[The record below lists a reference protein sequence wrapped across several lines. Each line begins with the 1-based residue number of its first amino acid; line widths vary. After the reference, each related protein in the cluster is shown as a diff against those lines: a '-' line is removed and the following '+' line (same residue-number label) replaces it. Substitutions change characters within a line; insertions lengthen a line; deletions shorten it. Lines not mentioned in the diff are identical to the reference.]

1 MFPKLSI
8 LAQPAEIWVFAGI
21 VLAFVA
27 LYRLLRGVPFGQG
40 AAALEEDEA
49 PSWAYRRAVIA
60 AVAVGLD
67 LLLMGGYVVLTR
79 SIAWSIPLFALGVG
93 LVTALQILN
102 RPYRHVSP
110 SLRRTFQ
117 YAGIFLN
124 GALLAGILIIV
135 NLVAYRHGTHGFD
148 LTREQTYSLSSLT
161 LNQVETL
168 KNPITFYM
176 VYGRG
181 TRAARQLDRVA
192 QLLEMYRAANAAMIK
207 LETLNPYTELARA
220 QDLAKRVPDLAV
232 LQTGG
237 VLIESGEGTGA
248 EFVVVPGQEMFE
260 PVAANRAPE
269 NADRFESVFKGED
282 AITSALIRLRDASK
296 SKVGFITGH
305 GESDMSDFRPDGPGI
320 GIWRS
325 RLSSVGC
332 ETIELNLLKD
342 AIPDDLSL
350 LIIAGPKQP
359 FKPDELAKLT
369 AYAERG
375 GPVLALVGNTE
386 PSGLEPFLKSF
397 NLEIGRGLVIDRR
410 LNYGN
415 NLQLVF
421 AFLKGGPKH
430 PITASLQTDR
440 AVLVPNGAPIHIAGQ
455 TAPRG
460 QSSATVNANLVPSK
474 ILVTGPQSWA
484 ETDLKNRVPELDKQ
498 ADEPG
503 PITVGVGVQER
514 TPTGAAG
521 SESPPR
527 EGKPRLV
534 LFSSR
539 SLADNIVQGIEPT
552 NLDLVMNAASWLRG
566 RPDAVGIAPKT
577 HVALTLAADS
587 LLRFRLVFIPTV
599 LAILLI
605 IAAGAIVYVARRE

>member
-1 MFPKLSI
+1 MLPKLSI
-8 LAQPAEIWVFAGI
+8 LAQPTEIWVFAGF
-21 VLAFVA
+21 VVAFVA
-27 LYRLLRGVPFGQG
+27 LYRLLRGVPFGQA
-40 AAALEEDEA
+40 AAALDEDEA
-49 PSWAYRRAVIA
+49 PSWPYRRAVIA

-67 LLLMGGYVVLTR
+67 LVLMGGYVALTR
-79 SIAWSIPLFALGVG
+79 GIAWSIPFFAVGVG
-93 LVTALQILN
+93 LVTALQISN
-102 RPYRHVSP
+102 RRYRHVSP

-135 NLVAYRHGTHGFD
+135 NLVAYRYGSHGFD

-168 KNPITFYM
+168 KNPLTFYM

-192 QLLEMYRAANAAMIK
+192 QLLEMYRAANPAMIK

-220 QDLAKRVPDLAV
+220 EDIAKRAPDLAV
-232 LQTGG
+232 LQGGG

-282 AITSALIRLRDASK
+282 AITSALIRLARASR
-296 SKVGFITGH
+296 SRRSAFITGH
-305 GESDMSDFRPDGPGI
+305 DESLVSDLNPAGPGI

-332 ETIELNLLKD
+332 ETIELNLIKD
-342 AIPDDLSL
+342 AIPEDLSL

-386 PSGLEPFLKSF
+386 PTGLEPFLKSF
-397 NLEIGRGLVIDRR
+397 NLEIGRGLVIDPR

-430 PITASLQTDR
+430 PITASLQSDR

-455 TAPRG
+455 TARAARPARRSMPTSFPAR
-460 QSSATVNANLVPSK
+460 SSSPARN
-474 ILVTGPQSWA
+474 
-484 ETDLKNRVPELDKQ
+484 
-498 ADEPG
+498 PG
-503 PITVGVGVQER
+503 PRRISGIACPSWTR
-514 TPTGAAG
+514 KPTSPAPSPSAWPCRSEHPRAPRVANHRLARASPGSSCSRAG
-521 SESPPR
+521 RWPTTSFR
-527 EGKPRLV
+527 A
-534 LFSSR
+534 SSR
-539 SLADNIVQGIEPT
+539 PT
-552 NLDLVMNAASWLRG
+552 STW
-566 RPDAVGIAPKT
+566 
-577 HVALTLAADS
+577 S
-587 LLRFRLVFIPTV
+587 
-599 LAILLI
+599 
-605 IAAGAIVYVARRE
+605 

>member
-8 LAQPAEIWVFAGI
+8 LAQPSEIWVLAGF
-21 VLAFVA
+21 VVAFVA
-27 LYRLLRGVPFGQG
+27 LYRLLRGVPFGQA
-40 AAALEEDEA
+40 AAALDEDEA

-67 LLLMGGYVVLTR
+67 LVLMGGYVALTR
-79 SIAWSIPLFALGVG
+79 GIAWSIPFFAVGVG
-93 LVTALQILN
+93 LVTALQISN
-102 RPYRHVSP
+102 RKYRHESP

-124 GALLAGILIIV
+124 GALLAGILIII

-168 KNPITFYM
+168 KNPLTFYM

-192 QLLEMYRAANAAMIK
+192 QLLEMYRSANPAMIK
-207 LETLNPYTELARA
+207 LETLNPYTELTRA
-220 QDLAKRVPDLAV
+220 EDIAKRAPDLAV
-232 LQTGG
+232 LQGGG
-237 VLIESGEGTGA
+237 VLIESGEGTAA

-282 AITSALIRLRDASK
+282 AITSALIRLRDARK

-305 GESDMSDFRPDGPGI
+305 GESAISDLNPAGPGI

-325 RLSSVGC
+325 RLASVGC
-332 ETIELNLLKD
+332 ETIELNLIKD
-342 AIPDDLSL
+342 AIPEDLSL
-350 LIIAGPKQP
+350 LIIAGPKSP
-359 FKPDELAKLT
+359 FKPEELTKLT

-375 GPVLALVGNTE
+375 GPVLAVVGNTE

-415 NLQLVF
+415 NLQLIF

-430 PITASLQTDR
+430 PITASLQSDR
-440 AVLVPNGAPIHIAGQ
+440 AILVPNGAPIHIAGQ

-460 QSSATVNANLVPSK
+460 QTSAPVNANLVPSK

-484 ETDLKNRVPELDKQ
+484 ETDLKNRVPELDKE

-503 PITVGVGVQER
+503 PITVGVAVQER
-514 TPTGAAG
+514 APTGAAG

-527 EGKPRLV
+527 EGRPRLV

-566 RPDAVGIAPKT
+566 RSDAVGIAPKT

-587 LLRFRLVFIPTV
+587 LLRIRLVFVPTV

>member
-1 MFPKLSI
+1 MLPKLSM
-8 LAQPAEIWVFAGI
+8 LAQPSEIWVYAGF
-21 VLAFVA
+21 VVAFVA
-27 LYRLLRGVPFGQG
+27 LYRLLRGVPIGQA
-40 AAALEEDEA
+40 AAALDEDEA
-49 PSWAYRRAVIA
+49 PPWRYRRVVIA
-60 AVAVGLD
+60 SVALGLD
-67 LLLMGGYVVLTR
+67 LVLMGGYVALTR
-79 SIAWSIPLFALGVG
+79 GIAWSIPFFGVGVG
-93 LVTALQILN
+93 LVTALQVSH
-102 RPYRHVSP
+102 RRYRHVSP

-117 YAGIFLN
+117 YVGIFLN

-161 LNQVETL
+161 LNQLETL
-168 KNPITFYM
+168 KNPLTFYM

-192 QLLEMYRAANAAMIK
+192 QLLEMYRSANPAMIK
-207 LETLNPYTELARA
+207 LETLNPYTELTRTEDLRKRA
-220 QDLAKRVPDLAV
+220 PDLAV
-232 LQTGG
+232 LQSGG
-237 VLIESGEGTGA
+237 VLIESGERTGA
-248 EFVVVPGQEMFE
+248 EFVVVPGREMFE

-269 NADRFESVFKGED
+269 NSDRFESVFKGED
-282 AITSALIRLRDASK
+282 AITSALIRLRDDRK
-296 SKVGFITGH
+296 SKVGFVTGH
-305 GESDMSDFRPDGPGI
+305 GESLISDVIPAGPGL

-325 RLSSVGC
+325 RLASVGC
-332 ETIELNLLKD
+332 ETIELNLLTD
-342 AIPDDLSL
+342 AIPADLSL
-350 LIIAGPKQP
+350 LIIAGPKSP

-386 PSGLEPFLKSF
+386 PSGIEPFLKSF

-410 LNYGN
+410 LNYN
-415 NLQLVF
+415 NLRLVF
-421 AFLKGGPKH
+421 ALLKDGLKH
-430 PITASLQTDR
+430 PITASLQSDR

-455 TAPRG
+455 SAPRG
-460 QSSATVNANLVPSK
+460 QTSAPVNANLVPSK
-474 ILVTGPQSWA
+474 ILVTGPSSWA
-484 ETDLKNRVPELDKQ
+484 ETDLKNPRPELDKE

-503 PITVGVGVQER
+503 PVIVGVAVQER
-514 TPTGAAG
+514 TPAGAAD

-552 NLDLVMNAASWLRG
+552 NLDLVMNSASWLRG

-577 HVALTLAADS
+577 HVALTLAANP
-587 LLRFRLVFIPTV
+587 LLRFRLVFVPTV
-599 LAILLI
+599 LAIMLI

>member
-8 LAQPAEIWVFAGI
+8 LAQPTEIWVFAAF
-21 VLAFVA
+21 VVAFVA
-27 LYRLLRGVPFGQG
+27 LYRLLRGVPFGQP
-40 AAALEEDEA
+40 APSEDEDEA
-49 PSWAYRRAVIA
+49 PSWRYRRTVIA
-60 AVAVGLD
+60 LVAVGLD
-67 LLLMGGYVVLTR
+67 LVLMGGYVALTR
-79 SIAWSIPLFALGVG
+79 GIAWSIPFFGVGVG
-93 LVTALQILN
+93 LVTALQVSN
-102 RPYRHVSP
+102 RKYRHQSP
-110 SLRRTFQ
+110 SLRRAFQ

-168 KNPITFYM
+168 KDPLTFYM

-192 QLLEMYRAANAAMIK
+192 QLLELYRSASPAMIK
-207 LETLNPYTELARA
+207 LETLNPYTELTRA
-220 QDLAKRVPDLAV
+220 EDIAKRAPDLAV
-232 LQTGG
+232 LQGGG
-237 VLIESGEGTGA
+237 VLIESGEGTAA
-248 EFVVVPGQEMFE
+248 EFVVVPSQELFE
-260 PVAANRAPE
+260 PLAANRAPE

-282 AITSALIRLRDASK
+282 AITAALIRLRENRK

-305 GESDMSDFRPDGPGI
+305 GESLISDVDPRGPGI

-325 RLSSVGC
+325 RLNSVGC
-332 ETIELNLLKD
+332 ETIELNLIKD
-342 AIPDDLSL
+342 PIPDDLSL
-350 LIIAGPKQP
+350 LIIAGPKSP

-386 PSGLEPFLKSF
+386 PSGLDPFLRSF

-410 LNYGN
+410 FNYGN
-415 NLQLVF
+415 NIQLVF
-421 AFLKGGPKH
+421 AFLKDGPRH
-430 PITASLQTDR
+430 PITASLQSDR

-460 QSSATVNANLVPSK
+460 QTSPPVNANLVPSK

-484 ETDLKNRVPELDKQ
+484 ETDLKNRVPELDKE

-503 PITVGVGVQER
+503 PITVGVAVQER
-514 TPTGAAG
+514 APTAAAG

-566 RPDAVGIAPKT
+566 RPDAVGITPKT

-587 LLRFRLVFIPTV
+587 LLRFRLVFVPTV

>member
-1 MFPKLSI
+1 MLPKLSI
-8 LAQPAEIWVFAGI
+8 LAQPTEIWVFAGF
-21 VLAFVA
+21 VVAFVV
-27 LYRLLRGVPFGQG
+27 LYRLLRGVPFGQ
-40 AAALEEDEA
+40 ATAALDEDEA

-60 AVAVGLD
+60 AVAAGLD
-67 LLLMGGYVVLTR
+67 LVLMGAYVALTR
-79 SIAWSIPLFALGVG
+79 GIAWSIPFFAVGIG
-93 LVTALQILN
+93 LVTALQISN
-102 RPYRHVSP
+102 RRYRHVSP

-168 KNPITFYM
+168 KNPLTFYM

-192 QLLEMYRAANAAMIK
+192 QLLEMYRSANPAMIK

-220 QDLAKRVPDLAV
+220 EDIAKRAPDLAV
-232 LQTGG
+232 LQGGG

-282 AITSALIRLRDASK
+282 AITSALIRLRDARK

-305 GESDMSDFRPDGPGI
+305 GESAISDLNPAGPGI
-320 GIWRS
+320 GIWRA
-325 RLSSVGC
+325 RLASVGC
-332 ETIELNLLKD
+332 ETIELNLIKD
-342 AIPDDLSL
+342 TIPDDLSL
-350 LIIAGPKQP
+350 LIIAGPKSP

-397 NLEIGRGLVIDRR
+397 NLEIGRGLAIDRR

-430 PITASLQTDR
+430 PITAALQSDR
-440 AVLVPNGAPIHIAGQ
+440 AILVPNGAPIHIAGQ

-460 QSSATVNANLVPSK
+460 QTSAPVNANLVPSK
-474 ILVTGPQSWA
+474 ILATGPQSWA
-484 ETDLKNRVPELDKQ
+484 ETDLKNRVPELDKE

-503 PITVGVGVQER
+503 PITVGVAVQER
-514 TPTGAAG
+514 APTGAAG
-521 SESPPR
+521 SESPPS

-587 LLRFRLVFIPTV
+587 LLRVRLVFVPTV
-599 LAILLI
+599 LAVLLI